1 MSSTTLFCPIAPAI
15 SKHFARARTESLA
28 WVAEHRLVRDEAR
41 LQAFDRLGIADFVAR
56 AYPDAEYDAL
66 RVVLDW
72 TLWGFLADDQHDA
85 LVRRPELLRAR
96 YLEHAEVLEHGM
108 TDHVTGMHVAL
119 ADIRD
124 RVLAQSHAGCLRRFA
139 EASRD
144 WFESMGQEIDN
155 RVRHTPPSLAQY
167 LRLRER
173 TVGMY
178 TEYALFDVTHGL
190 RTDDEFWIDPDVRRL
205 MAMAANIIGWANDV
219 FSYAKER
226 EAGDPHNVVLLY
238 TIEMGLD
245 DAAAVGRTATMHNRE
260 MLRFLELEASVRAQR
275 WTSPELMDPFLGLLR
290 AWIRGNLDWALASDR
305 YGKLGELVDVGD
317 ELAVPNARRRRARDL
332 EQRHAI
338 DAEFGA
344 VG

>member
-1 MSSTTLFCPIAPAI
+1 MATATLFCPIAPAI
-15 SKHFARARTESLA
+15 SKHLARARSESLK
-28 WVAEHRLVRDEAR
+28 WVAQHRLVRDDAR
-41 LQAFDRLGIADFVAR
+41 LQAFDRLGIAEFVAR
-56 AYPDAEYDAL
+56 AYPDADYEAL

-72 TLWGFLADDQHDA
+72 TLWGFLADDQHDS

-108 TDHVTGMHVAL
+108 TDHVTGMHDAL

-124 RVLAQSHAGCLRRFA
+124 RVLAQSHPGCLRRFA

-155 RVRHTPPSLAQY
+155 RVRSTPPSIAQY

-178 TEYALFDVTHGL
+178 TEYALFDVTHHL

-205 MAMAANIIGWANDV
+205 MAMAANIIGWSNDV
-219 FSYAKER
+219 FSFSKER
-226 EAGDPHNVVLLY
+226 EAGDPHNIVLLY
-238 TIEMGLD
+238 TVELGLEQQ
-245 DAAAVGRTATMHNRE
+245 AAVERTAAMHNRE
-260 MLRFLELEASVRAQR
+260 MLRFVELEASVRAQR
-275 WTSPELMDPFLGLLR
+275 WTSPALMDPFLGLLR

-305 YGKLGELVDVGD
+305 YGELGEIVDVSD
-317 ELAVPNARRRRARDL
+317 ELAMPSARRRRKRDA
-332 EQRHAI
+332 EQRQVLE
-338 DAEFGA
+338 AEFGA